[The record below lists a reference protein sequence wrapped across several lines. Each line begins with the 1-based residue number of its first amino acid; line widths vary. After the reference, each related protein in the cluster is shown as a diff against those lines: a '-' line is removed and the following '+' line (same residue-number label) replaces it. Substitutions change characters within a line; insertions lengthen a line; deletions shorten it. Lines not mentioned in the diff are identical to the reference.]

1 MLEKTSFCKV
11 NLILNILGKRPDGF
25 HELETIL
32 HPVGLYDRLSF
43 DRAGRDIKLTCNDPI
58 LPVHS
63 KNLVFRAAALFLNK
77 AAINEG
83 VRIHLDKR
91 IPISAGLGGGSGNA
105 ATTFLALNE
114 LFGHPLAPATLR
126 EMAAVLGSDV
136 PFFLQNRPALATGRG
151 EIIQPLEFFPALRS
165 AHILLIHPGFGIS
178 TSWAYQQLSRF
189 PEAQNG
195 RAGRAGRLAALL
207 RAGDR
212 AGAGREFYN
221 SLEAP
226 ALRKYP
232 LLELFQ
238 QFLRENGAWA
248 ALMSGSGSTTF
259 ALADAKETAEHLLES
274 FKAKFGVKCWTA
286 VVNVRLKAKG

>member
-1 MLEKTSFCKV
+1 M
-11 NLILNILGKRPDGF
+11 
-25 HELETIL
+25 
-32 HPVGLYDRLSF
+32 HPVNLYDRLTF
-43 DRAGRDIKLTCNDPI
+43 NRGGRGIKLTCNDPI

-63 KNLVFRAAALFLNK
+63 RNLVFRAAALFLKK

-83 VRIHLDKR
+83 VRIHLEKR

-114 LFGHPLAPATLR
+114 LFGHPLTSATLQ
-126 EMAAVLGSDV
+126 ELAAAVGSDV
-136 PFFLQNRPALATGRG
+136 PFFLQNRPALASGRG
-151 EIIQPLEFFPALRS
+151 EIIQPLEFFPGLRS
-165 AHILLIHPGFGIS
+165 AHLLLIHPGFGIS
-178 TSWAYQQLSRF
+178 TSWAYQELTRF
-189 PEAQNG
+189 PEVQNG
-195 RAGRAGRLAALL
+195 RAGRAEKLAALL
-207 RAGDR
+207 RTGDA

-232 LLELFQ
+232 LLELYQ

-259 ALADAKETAEHLLES
+259 ALADGQGTAEHLLEG
-274 FKAKFGVKCWTA
+274 FKGKFGGKCWTA
-286 VVNVRLKAKG
+286 IVKAEG

>member
-1 MLEKTSFCKV
+1 MLEKTSCCKV
-11 NLILNILGKRPDGF
+11 NLLLNILGKRPDGF
-25 HELETIL
+25 HELETVM
-32 HPVGLYDRLSF
+32 HPVSLYDRLSF
-43 DRAGRDIKLTCNDPI
+43 NRGGRDIKLTCNDPI

-63 KNLVFRAAALFLNK
+63 RNLVFRAAALFLKK

-83 VRIHLDKR
+83 VRIHLEKR

-114 LFGHPLAPATLR
+114 LFGHPLAPAILQ
-126 EMAAVLGSDV
+126 ELAAALGSDV

-178 TSWAYQQLSRF
+178 TSWAYQELTRF

-195 RAGRAGRLAALL
+195 RAGRAEKLAALL
-207 RAGDR
+207 RAGDA
-212 AGAGREFYN
+212 AGASREFYN

-259 ALADAKETAEHLLES
+259 ALADAQGKAERLLES
-274 FKAKFGVKCWTA
+274 FKVKFGGKCWTA
-286 VVNVRLKAKG
+286 TVKMNEEEKG